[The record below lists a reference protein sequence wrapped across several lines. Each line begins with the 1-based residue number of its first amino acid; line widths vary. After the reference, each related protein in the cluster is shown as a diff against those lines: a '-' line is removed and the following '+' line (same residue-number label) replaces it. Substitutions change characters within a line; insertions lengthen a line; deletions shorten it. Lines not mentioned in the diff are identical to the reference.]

1 MSETGVYAINGLEKE
16 LETRAEM
23 SDREK
28 NQISHRRRAIE
39 ALCGV
44 MPEFL

>member
-1 MSETGVYAINGLEKE
+1 MSETGVCAINGLEKE
-16 LETRAEM
+16 LETCAEM
-23 SDREK
+23 NDPGKS
-28 NQISHRRRAIE
+28 QISHRRRAIE